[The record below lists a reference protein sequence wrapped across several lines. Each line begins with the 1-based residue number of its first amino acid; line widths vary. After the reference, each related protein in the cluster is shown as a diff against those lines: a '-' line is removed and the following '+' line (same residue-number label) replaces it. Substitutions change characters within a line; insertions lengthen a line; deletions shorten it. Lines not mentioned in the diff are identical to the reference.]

1 MGSVVVGVTGTLL
14 GVLIGGAVQQ
24 MQASRARHWQRQ
36 DSLSN
41 TKRAVYAE
49 YLRSISASYAQ
60 AMSGQ
65 RSRPEDANLHAATAE
80 IEVLCGEEV
89 SGPARDLV
97 NKVIDVHS
105 KIAAGTGVVEVAVHD
120 VDRRRYEVIASPPC
134 TPCCFWPIPTLCCVA
149 S

>member
-1 MGSVVVGVTGTLL
+1 M

-24 MQASRARHWQRQ
+24 MQASRARNWQRQ
-36 DSLSN
+36 DALSN

-60 AMSGQ
+60 AMSGH
-65 RSRPEDANLHAATAE
+65 RSRSEDANLHAATAE

-105 KIAAGTGVVEVAVHD
+105 KIAAGTGVVEAVVDD
-120 VDRRRYEVIASPPC
+120 VDRRRCEVIDLSKADLGLKPRRRL
-134 TPCCFWPIPTLCCVA
+134 IVEH
-149 S
+149 